1 MRNTTRF
8 GRLPTS
14 CVSGVVLAVRRYNEL
29 SKARLFLY
37 PLTNAPSAQTQ
48 VSNHKKADRLM
59 VGREEVCMGKSCRL
73 SNGLNLRQ
81 RIEKAFAAGGPQQ
94 KMS

>member
-1 MRNTTRF
+1 MRVMRNTIHF
-8 GRLPTS
+8 GRLRRS
-14 CVSGVVLAVRRYNEL
+14 WASGVALAVRRYNEL

-48 VSNHKKADRLM
+48 VSNYKKTDRLM
-59 VGREEVCMGKSCRL
+59 AGREEVPMEKSCRL

-81 RIEKAFAAGGPQQ
+81 RIGKN
-94 KMS
+94 